1 MRIRT
6 PAAILAIALAAAACA
21 GSTSTGGTGGYGG
34 VAPTSTVPSPT
45 GQSTTTGGGKYSYGS
60 TSPAASGGSAASGPV
75 SLTITQSDY
84 QFTPTTPSAK
94 QGATIRITNSAPSTP
109 HTFTITGTPIDIT
122 VDPSTS
128 QTVKLDLPPGT
139 YPFVCTYHA
148 SHGMKGTLTIKSK

>member
-1 MRIRT
+1 MRLRT
-6 PAAILAIALAAAACA
+6 AAAILAIALTTAACA

-34 VAPTSTVPSPT
+34 VAPTSTVPSPA

-60 TSPAASGGSAASGPV
+60 TSPAASGGSGASGPV

-84 QFTPTTPSAK
+84 QFAPSSPTAK
-94 QGATIRITNSAPSTP
+94 AGATIRITNSAASTP
-109 HTFTITGTPIDIT
+109 HTFTITSTPIDIT

-148 SHGMKGTLTIKSK
+148 SHGMKGTLTIKPK